1 MYRFFHF
8 STYQD
13 FHPPAKVSDPS
24 LDGGMV
30 ERPFND
36 RSTTVLQSWGWA
48 GQPSLDSGMEP
59 GEVAKGCQ
67 AVDRL

>member
-24 LDGGMV
+24 MV

-36 RSTTVLQSWGWA
+36 RSTELGLGRTTH
-48 GQPSLDSGMEP
+48 LDGGMEP
-59 GEVAKGCQ
+59 GEVAKGFQ
-67 AVDRL
+67 EVAGRLSEGEQG